1 MTIPFTVKKEKSKVP
16 LFWKFTIG
24 MVVVVALFGSINVA
38 LVHRII
44 FSSLEDELQQRSIF
58 ISQVI
63 SQRAINYM
71 LFDDVVAMNVL
82 LDEVKAADE
91 TIEYILI
98 CDQDCLIRAHT
109 FDGPVPSGL
118 YDVHE
123 RQMSSEV
130 LSAHVRFKDRE
141 QLIRDISIPLLDGS
155 IGFVRVGIT
164 EENIAHTLDQATETL
179 FGMIIVLIGISL
191 VGTFIFSY
199 LVTSPVKD
207 ISNIA
212 ESLDMQSIREKNVM
226 FASRYPTKVGKVM
239 QILPGDEIDILV
251 SKFNEMVFRL
261 QQAYDEL
268 AGAQKKL
275 IHSEKLASIGTLAAG
290 VAHEVN
296 NPLAG
301 IMNCIS
307 RMKKNPEN
315 HLENQKY
322 LEMMEEATAKV
333 EWVIKNLLNF
343 ARQPASEKSTI
354 DIKQALN
361 KSISLSSHRLEK
373 ISIKINLET
382 PAEETF
388 VYGSQNHLE
397 QVFLNLILN
406 SIDAIAEKQ
415 QQPQGEKGKIS
426 ITVSRLSDLS
436 SILMEFKDNGIGIPG
451 ENLDKVIDPFFTTK
465 SVGKG
470 TGLGLSVSLNI
481 INDHGGELEIFSEHK
496 KGTTINIILPLAQEN
511 ESRQS

>member
-1 MTIPFTVKKEKSKVP
+1 
-16 LFWKFTIG
+16 
-24 MVVVVALFGSINVA
+24 
-38 LVHRII
+38 
-44 FSSLEDELQQRSIF
+44 
-58 ISQVI
+58 
-63 SQRAINYM
+63 
-71 LFDDVVAMNVL
+71 
-82 LDEVKAADE
+82 
-91 TIEYILI
+91 
-98 CDQDCLIRAHT
+98 
-109 FDGPVPSGL
+109 
-118 YDVHE
+118 
-123 RQMSSEV
+123 
-130 LSAHVRFKDRE
+130 
-141 QLIRDISIPLLDGS
+141 
-155 IGFVRVGIT
+155 
-164 EENIAHTLDQATETL
+164 
-179 FGMIIVLIGISL
+179 MIIVLIGISL

-496 KGTTINIILPLAQEN
+496 KGTTINIILPLAQ
-511 ESRQS
+511 